1 MPVLQVRHHEASI
14 QVIVKLTRFITDWP
28 AAQQKFIGGIAE
40 GFRDWL
46 PIGPG
51 DFSVTPAFTLDDL
64 RCRCQLFG
72 GACRIVLIP
81 DALRLEFTKVG
92 RRNQPEVVETVRR
105 ALDWLAG
112 ALGENGPDWM
122 SFNTSAHM
130 QAPDDAALD
139 AYLGQFVRGDVDS
152 IVKSE
157 FGARVLPSTR
167 FVCSDDK
174 GLWILQRVVEKS
186 AVIDRGVYV
195 DTRIEI
201 QNADPDSFGGHMDL
215 LARLDRLADSV
226 VGLQPEDD

>member
-1 MPVLQVRHHEASI
+1 MSALQVRHHEASI
-14 QVIVKLTRFITDWP
+14 QVVVKLTRFITDWP
-28 AAQQKFIGGIAE
+28 AAQQKFIGGIAD

-51 DFSVTPAFTLDDL
+51 DFSVTPAFSLDDL

-72 GACRIVLIP
+72 GACSIVLVP
-81 DALRLEFTKVG
+81 DALRLEFTNAR

-112 ALGENGPDWM
+112 ALGENGRDWM

-130 QAPDDAALD
+130 QAPDGAGVD

-157 FGARVLPSTR
+157 PGARVLPSTR
-167 FVCSDDK
+167 IVCSDDK
-174 GLWILQRVVEKS
+174 GRWILQRVVEKS

-201 QNADPDSFGGHMDL
+201 RNPDPAGFGGDMDL
-215 LARLDRLADSV
+215 LARLDRLADNV
-226 VGLQPEDD
+226 VGLQPEDG

>member
-1 MPVLQVRHHEASI
+1 
-14 QVIVKLTRFITDWP
+14 
-28 AAQQKFIGGIAE
+28 
-40 GFRDWL
+40 
-46 PIGPG
+46 
-51 DFSVTPAFTLDDL
+51 
-64 RCRCQLFG
+64 
-72 GACRIVLIP
+72 
-81 DALRLEFTKVG
+81 
-92 RRNQPEVVETVRR
+92 
-105 ALDWLAG
+105 
-112 ALGENGPDWM
+112 
-122 SFNTSAHM
+122 M